1 MTATFDPKTHR
12 YESRYADAGGI
23 RTHYIEA
30 GAGDPVILI
39 HGGGP
44 GADGLGNWYSCLPRL
59 AERFRVIAV
68 DMLGF
73 GKTEKPDPK
82 TFVYSQEARSNHLAA
97 FIEALQ
103 LRPVGLVGNSMGGI
117 TSLGV
122 AIRRPELV
130 RNLVLMGSA
139 GIKSVGIPAALAPL
153 MQYDGTVEGMRK
165 VVRALTHPD
174 FAIDEGMVRY
184 RTELSNT
191 PGTLPALGATMGWVK
206 SQGGL
211 FLEEDEIG
219 RIQARTLVVAGM
231 NDPIVAPEHNL
242 RFLQLIDQSWGWF
255 LPHTGHWVMVERPE
269 EFCDVTGR
277 FLVR

>member
-1 MTATFDPKTHR
+1 MDTFDARRET
-12 YESRYADAGGI
+12 YESRTADAGGI
-23 RTHYIEA
+23 RTHYVEA
-30 GAGDPVILI
+30 GKGDPLVLV

-44 GADGLGNWYSCLPRL
+44 GADGPGNWYSCLPRF
-59 AERFRVIAV
+59 AERFRTIAV

-73 GKTEKPDPK
+73 GKTDKPDPK
-82 TFVYSQEARSNHLAA
+82 SFVYSQEARSDHLAS
-97 FIEALQ
+97 FIAGLGVG
-103 LRPVGLVGNSMGGI
+103 PVSLVGNSMGGI

-130 RNLVLMGSA
+130 RKLVLMGSA

-174 FAIDEGMVRY
+174 CAIDEGMVRY
-184 RTELSNT
+184 RTEVSNA
-191 PGTLPALGATMGWVK
+191 PGNMQALGATMGWVK

-211 FLEEDEIG
+211 FLEEEEI
-219 RIQARTLVVAGM
+219 RKVRAPTLVVAGM

-255 LPHTGHWVMVERPE
+255 LPHTGHWVMVERAE
-269 EFCDVTGR
+269 EFTDVVTR
-277 FLVR
+277 FVAR